1 MSFLSYADRDI
12 QVNGLK
18 DDLIKLRLQGP
29 LSHPVLLDALQVAE
43 VISTSTESADQTW
56 WEKFYAVSMLLRD
69 GHDESESRRVGGAMI
84 EESWGSSP
92 SGLPSWMGNS
102 I

>member
-1 MSFLSYADRDI
+1 MSFLQYADKDI

-18 DDLIKLRLQGP
+18 DDLIRFRLQGP

-43 VISTSTESADQTW
+43 VISTATESADQTW
-56 WEKFYAVSMLLRD
+56 WEKFYAVSTLLIEGR
-69 GHDESESRRVGGAMI
+69 GHGRGELGVFSIR
-84 EESWGSSP
+84 SP
-92 SGLPSWMGNS
+92 LLQTGNS